1 MDAVCTNSVFEEA
14 WWLETVAPGQWKEVC
29 IEKDN
34 KIVCRWAFCH
44 HSGRIFMPALTQT
57 CSPWFLTEGEK
68 QTYKYREYVNEMIDG
83 ILEKVSR
90 YKSIS
95 IMLDP
100 ETPYFLP
107 FLWQGFDV
115 KPYVSYQ
122 IRGLNDLDHVF
133 HNFSKNIRRDL
144 RAAEKKL
151 HITFEYSADILY
163 PMIEK
168 TFSEQRRKSP
178 IAKDMVERILQNAR
192 EHHGGKMISAV
203 DDEGNIHA
211 SAFFLYDQRRCYY
224 LAGGKDTDYKNSN
237 GLTLVIWEGIKFAS
251 TVSEVFDF
259 EGSMIRGIEN
269 YFRRFGGEPVVHYQI
284 KRQSLYR
291 DFADM
296 LKPHIKKRIG
306 YKM

>member
-1 MDAVCTNSVFEEA
+1 MGFLSSQRTNFYACADTDMFAVVPDRRRKTDI
-14 WWLETVAPGQWKEVC
+14 Q
-29 IEKDN
+29 IQ
-34 KIVCRWAFCH
+34 
-44 HSGRIFMPALTQT
+44 RI
-57 CSPWFLTEGEK
+57 C
-68 QTYKYREYVNEMIDG
+68 
-83 ILEKVSR
+83 
-90 YKSIS
+90 
-95 IMLDP
+95 
-100 ETPYFLP
+100 
-107 FLWQGFDV
+107 
-115 KPYVSYQ
+115 KPDD
-122 IRGLNDLDHVF
+122 RRDHVF

-178 IAKDMVERILQNAR
+178 IAKEMVERILQNAR

-259 EGSMIRGIEN
+259 EEGSQWYIIR
-269 YFRRFGGEPVVHYQI
+269 
-284 KRQSLYR
+284 
-291 DFADM
+291 
-296 LKPHIKKRIG
+296 
-306 YKM
+306 